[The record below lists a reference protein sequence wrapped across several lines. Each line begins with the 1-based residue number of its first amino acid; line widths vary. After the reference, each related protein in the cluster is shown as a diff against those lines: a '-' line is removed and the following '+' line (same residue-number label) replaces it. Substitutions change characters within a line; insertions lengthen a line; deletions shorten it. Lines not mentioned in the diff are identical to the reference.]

1 MCYVTVSFE
10 HSFAA
15 SSGPSYDNDALPWQL
30 QALQSLSHFGFDRPQ
45 DMHSFADDYGGIL
58 LPGTLSSSEAFCV
71 SAIPARSKNL
81 VFYDQPRSQITPGV
95 PGDAQYSTQFPLF
108 VEFLRCRDLPK
119 MDTFGTCDCF
129 ITCGNWSTECV
140 KNTQYA
146 PFFSRHLLPSLLF

>member
-15 SSGPSYDNDALPWQL
+15 KSGPSYDNEALPWQL
-30 QALQSLSHFGFDRPQ
+30 QALQSLSQVGDRPQ
-45 DMHSFADDYGGIL
+45 SYLNSFDDDYGNML
-58 LPGTLSSSEAFCV
+58 HPGLLSSSEAFCV
-71 SAIPARSKNL
+71 TVFPALSKNH
-81 VFYDQPRSQITPGV
+81 VFYDQPKSQSK
-95 PGDAQYSTQFPLF
+95 PGDAQYSMHPPLF

-129 ITCGNWSTECV
+129 ITCGDWSTECV

-146 PFFSRHLLPSLLF
+146 PCFSSSSFSSLHF